1 MSKKVMQQIMKRP
14 KDAWRSVSTR
24 HCESPDVVIV
34 SLRATHQ
41 VAATTLD
48 VKGFV
53 SAIFTTPQFDQ
64 QLRLAMIMMYLTCR
78 RAGQAPKGKVLADE
92 RAQDQS
98 TYKRR
103 INAWAMYDWANSAF
117 ATTILASL
125 LPIYYSTV
133 AGSTLPSEASAT
145 AYWSLTISF
154 SLFVL
159 AILSPILGTVSDVMR
174 SKKRLLSIFMGAGVI
189 GTGLLALV
197 GTGDWLLA
205 SLFFVLGRIGFGG
218 SIVFYDALLPHV
230 ARKEDRDW
238 VSSRG
243 YAMGYLGGGIL
254 LAINVAMFFF
264 IPDSLFEHAGIRLSF
279 LSVALWWLLFSLP
292 ILRRV
297 PEPPAL
303 TSTLKRGQTVLGVS
317 LRRLRQTFRN
327 IRRYREL
334 FKYLVAFL
342 VYNDAIGTIIAV
354 AAIYGAE
361 LGFGL
366 EELVLAILMVQFA
379 GIPFSIIF
387 GRLPARNDR
396 RAPFYLAFILINA
409 IALPALGIAL
419 AKTLPATVTGAP
431 PAPYVT
437 QGEHV
442 GAGVYTLADAAFTAT
457 GDWQTEAVGGDA
469 LAGEGFMGGL
479 TALLTGL
486 PDDQIYAVSS
496 APDAAQTFAF
506 NGGAL
511 ELSYRLSPEGGT
523 IGFLLDGQVLT
534 TGDQGAP
541 LRINTFGETLRY
553 GETATIEIDAS
564 GPHSLEIVNAGEP
577 GSVIALSQ
585 VEVLP
590 PARRSSLPT
599 IALIMLGF
607 EAVALVLARL
617 LRSRFLGLANWLDTR
632 RSILLSLVIY
642 SIVAFWGFILDA
654 TLEFWMLALMVA
666 MVQGGS
672 QALSRSLYA
681 SLCPTAKSGEF
692 FGFYAI
698 MEKFSSI
705 IGPLIFAFAGIAL
718 GSSRPA
724 ILSLILLFL
733 LGGYLLS
740 RVDIAAGQ
748 RLASEEDAQHGI
760 AHG

>member
-1 MSKKVMQQIMKRP
+1 
-14 KDAWRSVSTR
+14 
-24 HCESPDVVIV
+24 
-34 SLRATHQ
+34 
-41 VAATTLD
+41 
-48 VKGFV
+48 
-53 SAIFTTPQFDQ
+53 
-64 QLRLAMIMMYLTCR
+64 
-78 RAGQAPKGKVLADE
+78 
-92 RAQDQS
+92 
-98 TYKRR
+98 
-103 INAWAMYDWANSAF
+103 MYDWANSAF

-133 AGSTLPSEASAT
+133 AGSTLPSEATAT

-174 SKKRLLSIFMGAGVI
+174 SKKRFLSIFIGAGVV
-189 GTGLLALV
+189 GTGLLIFV

-230 ARKEDRDW
+230 AREQDRDW

-243 YAMGYLGGGIL
+243 YALGYLGGGIL

-264 IPDSLFEHAGIRLSF
+264 IPDSLFENAGIRLSF
-279 LSVALWWLLFSLP
+279 LSVAIWWLVFSLP

-297 PEPPAL
+297 PEPPSL
-303 TSTLKRGQTVLGVS
+303 TVTMKRGENVLGVS
-317 LRRLRQTFRN
+317 LRRLRQTLRN
-327 IRRYREL
+327 IRQYREL

-342 VYNDAIGTIIAV
+342 IYNDAIGTIIAV

-387 GRLPARNDR
+387 GRLPAHNDV
-396 RAPFYLAFILINA
+396 RAPFYLAFIMINA
-409 IALPALGIAL
+409 IALPIFGIAL
-419 AKTLPATVTGAP
+419 VNALPATVTGAA
-431 PAPYVT
+431 PAPFVT
-437 QGEHV
+437 QGQHV
-442 GAGVYTLADAAFTAT
+442 GEGEYALTHEAFAAN
-457 GDWQTEAVGGDA
+457 GDWQTEIVAGEDLV
-469 LAGEGFMGGL
+469 GEGFMGGL
-479 TALLTGL
+479 TALLTGVPEDL
-486 PDDQIYAVSS
+486 RFAVSDD
-496 APDAAQTFAF
+496 PDAAQSFTF
-506 NGGAL
+506 NGSAL
-511 ELSYRLSPEGGT
+511 ELTYRLSPEGGT
-523 IGFLLDGQVLT
+523 IGFMLDGEALN
-534 TGDQGAP
+534 DDEGAP
-541 LRINTFGETLRY
+541 LLIDASGETLRY
-553 GETATIEIDAS
+553 GETATIDIAES
-564 GPHSLEIVNAGEP
+564 GLHTLEIVNVSP
-577 GSVIALSQ
+577 GADSVIAISQ
-585 VEVLP
+585 IEVLP
-590 PARRSSLPT
+590 PARQSSLPT
-599 IALIMLGF
+599 IALIILGF
-607 EAVALVLARL
+607 EAVALALAHL
-617 LRSRFLGLANWLDTR
+617 LRSRFVGLSNWLDTR
-632 RSILLSLVIY
+632 RSILLSLLVY
-642 SIVAFWGFILDA
+642 SILACWGFILDA

-698 MEKFSSI
+698 MEKFASI
-705 IGPLIFAFAGIAL
+705 IGPLIFAFAGIVL

-748 RLASEEDAQHGI
+748 RVAREEDAQHGI
-760 AHG
+760 VSG